1 MLDRLPPTE
10 EENRALAMSLE
21 PTLTEDEEAEMSQE
35 QEEEEEPLSIKGG
48 PQWNVRDST
57 EPFSD
62 GVEKKMLT
70 GLTLS
75 EDEKNK
81 NNEEEDGMVT
91 LIVTIEEKLLRRI
104 ETSGYPNLATDPT
117 TKAEQVEGEA
127 LAKDKPG

>member
-1 MLDRLPPTE
+1 MLERLLPPTE
-10 EENRALAMSLE
+10 EEESRALAMSLE
-21 PTLTEDEEAEMSQE
+21 PEDEEVEITLE
-35 QEEEEEPLSIKGG
+35 QEEEEGPSSIKGEL
-48 PQWNVRDST
+48 QWNVRDST

-70 GLTLS
+70 GLTSS

-104 ETSGYPNLATDPT
+104 ETSGYPNFATDPT
-117 TKAEQVEGEA
+117 TKAEEVEDEA
-127 LAKDKPG
+127 PTKDEPG